1 MNGSLYNI
9 TYVHVCLETG
19 RLMAG
24 QWFSPGTLVSPTNK
38 TDRYDITDI
47 FLKVALNTI
56 KHKLIRANIFLT
68 NLINKL
74 L

>member
-9 TYVHVCLETG
+9 TYVHVCLETR

-38 TDRYDITDI
+38 TDCYDITDI
-47 FLKVALNTI
+47 FLNYCKN
-56 KHKLIRANIFLT
+56 
-68 NLINKL
+68 
-74 L
+74 